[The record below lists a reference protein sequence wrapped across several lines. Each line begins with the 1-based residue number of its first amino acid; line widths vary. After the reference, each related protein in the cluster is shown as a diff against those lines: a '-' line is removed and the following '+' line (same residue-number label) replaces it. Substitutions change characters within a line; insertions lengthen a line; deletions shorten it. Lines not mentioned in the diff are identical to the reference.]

1 MAKRRW
7 KDLTTRQR
15 VAVFGLGVLQ
25 LALASLA
32 WRDLAHRPKERVRGP
47 KRLWGLVIAVNWV
60 GPLSYFAVGRRRAEQ
75 G

>member
-7 KDLTTRQR
+7 KDLSSRQR
-15 VAVFGLGVLQ
+15 VAIFALGVMQ

-32 WRDLAHRPKERVRGP
+32 WRDLAHQPRYRVRGP

-60 GPLSYFAVGRRRAEQ
+60 GPLSYFTLGKKRRAA
-75 G
+75 